1 MARLKFPSDI
11 KSTELSFDTIKRS
24 EDLER
29 DKIFKDMNKYEDI
42 NLDDVNKLINTIKDE
57 ITEGHNIV
65 DIGDNREIYF
75 RNLINFLYD
84 IKNGKIND
92 FNKEREYEKRL
103 KNTEIRLANKTE
115 FGKFTRY
122 EIYINRLKRIL
133 FFNKKL
139 SGRGLTIS
147 SLPILLSKI
156 YTNNSSKE
164 LINNIK
170 QLVNNLYDNKQITKQ
185 LYNKLN
191 KALISTTF
199 IKNDS

>member
-1 MARLKFPSDI
+1 MARLKFPSDR
-11 KSTELSFDTIKRS
+11 KSTELSFDTIKRP

-57 ITEGHNIV
+57 IIEGDNIV
-65 DIGDNREIYF
+65 DVGDNREIYF
-75 RNLINFLYD
+75 RDLINFLYD

-103 KNTEIRLANKTE
+103 KNTAIRLANKTE

-133 FFNKKL
+133 FFDKKL

-191 KALISTTF
+191 KALMSTTF